1 MTHPIPTEADRAN
14 AAADRARNEANH
26 WIVYATKIAASAE
39 MLNWAAAL
47 AGTDAQ
53 TWMLERIKAARVEA
67 QAQYPIDLAPSEVDG
82 QVAA

>member
-1 MTHPIPTEADRAN
+1 VTHPIPTDTDRAH

-26 WIVYATKIAASAE
+26 WTVYATKIAASAG

-67 QAQYPIDLAPSEVDG
+67 QAQYPIDLAPFEVERE
-82 QVAA
+82 VAA